1 MLFPL
6 QYSCWRNL
14 CMWTR
19 LNKLARAASG
29 NEIRL
34 SPKERKIE
42 KMRERERER
51 EIKKERSLPRNA
63 TTEKF
68 IPVWLLDVI
77 ADDEVKEWL

>member
-14 CMWTR
+14 CTWTR

-29 NEIRL
+29 DEICL
-34 SPKERKIE
+34 SPKERE
-42 KMRERERER
+42 DERE
-51 EIKKERSLPRNA
+51 KERSLPRNA

-77 ADDEVKEWL
+77 ADDEVNDDYKVAKRTIHS